1 MTAVLVALAAGMAA
15 GLSGLGGLL
24 PAAWWDAASR
34 WTLRA
39 LLFLMGLRLGLDP
52 QVGSGL
58 ARLGARAAA
67 FAVATAGGALLAG
80 LLGSAL
86 GAAWRARTAFR
97 QGAPSARRR
106 RAPGTW
112 CRRIRMAWWQGTP
125 ITRRL
130 GSRAAGGAGEVTGR
144 TRQGPITLSG
154 GTAGPHLLP
163 SDPVPRGSLG
173 PETPRIRPDPARHDP
188 AAGDPAT
195 AAGGPG
201 RSGEA
206 LRLSAAAVLAV
217 AGGWLA
223 GAVFVHWLGGLPGGS
238 VGAAV
243 AGEAAAMAGGLEAP
257 EAPVE
262 APVAPV
268 EAPVEAPAS
277 GGTGGVAG
285 GPEGSAPLV
294 AAAGRLAAAGSG
306 YALLLLMAL
315 YGYEFGRQWPAT
327 RESLRAVR
335 GKALLLPLLGAA
347 GSLAGG
353 WLAGR
358 LTGEPP
364 ALALAVAAAFGWY
377 SMAGV
382 LVAQLWGPAAGALAF
397 LANVMREL
405 LTVVAVP
412 FLARLAGRRSWL
424 AVLPGG
430 ATTMDTTLP
439 VIAAAAR
446 DAGTTALAFV
456 HGLILTLLA
465 PALISWLASL

>member
-15 GLSGLGGLL
+15 GLSGLGGRL

-58 ARLGARAAA
+58 ARLGGRAAA

-97 QGAPSARRR
+97 QGAPSTRRR
-106 RAPGTW
+106 RAPGAW
-112 CRRIRMAWWQGTP
+112 CRRIRMAWCQATP

-130 GSRAAGGAGEVTGR
+130 GSRAAGGAGEVAGR

-154 GTAGPHLLP
+154 GAAGPHLLP
-163 SDPVPRGSLG
+163 SDPVPRGNLG
-173 PETPRIRPDPARHDP
+173 PEAPRTRPDPARHDP

-195 AAGGPG
+195 AAGGAG

-243 AGEAAAMAGGLEAP
+243 AGEAAAMAGGL
-257 EAPVE
+257 
-262 APVAPV
+262 